1 MTQDIQGSMAD
12 AFKYLNDAEKQATLE
27 KMLDAFEAKLDSIL
41 KDAENINKP
50 DEAEHQNGYEDDV
63 EHTDENENENENE
76 GDNEEEEEE
85 EGRKKV
91 MMTKKKKTPKIRV
104 MVRKTLIEIKILKR
118 TTAMQTQLKL

>member
-12 AFKYLNDAEKQATLE
+12 AFKYLNDAENAANLE

-63 EHTDENENENENE
+63 EHTDENENENE
-76 GDNEEEEEE
+76 
-85 EGRKKV
+85 
-91 MMTKKKKTPKIRV
+91 
-104 MVRKTLIEIKILKR
+104 KR
-118 TTAMQTQLKL
+118 RR

>member
-1 MTQDIQGSMAD
+1 MHSSILMMLRN
-12 AFKYLNDAEKQATLE
+12 KLNLE

-104 MVRKTLIEIKILKR
+104 MARKTLIEIKILKR